1 MGCGRL
7 LCARC
12 RLLDV
17 ASLTAVCSTCEAAS
31 QGAGAPAGSA
41 AKPVA
46 ASSLNPASAQRRSPS
61 PALAAAP
68 TDDSGIRE
76 PIPLTLWP
84 KAMLRLL
91 TAPSQFFANLQPTQG
106 VARALGFGLLWS
118 CLATLTGVALYPLL
132 YGEAHPLLA
141 NPQMQAAIA
150 NSAYASEIGPITL
163 FFSLGLALLAI
174 GTLSVFFLGAIYH
187 GALYA
192 LGIRPG
198 TMRPTLKIA
207 AYALSGQAFL
217 ALPGDDLPAL
227 LARVFTTALLVI
239 GLRQTYQVTF
249 LRAALVVALPML
261 LNLHIGFDSL
271 VLLRAQE

>member
-31 QGAGAPAGSA
+31 QVAAATAGAT
-41 AKPVA
+41 AKPVTA
-46 ASSLNPASAQRRSPS
+46 ASLNPASAQRRSP
-61 PALAAAP
+61 ALAAAAA
-68 TDDSGIRE
+68 DASDIRE

-84 KAMLRLL
+84 KALLRLL
-91 TAPSQFFANLQPTQG
+91 VTPAKFFADLQPTQG

-192 LGIRPG
+192 LGVRPG
-198 TMRPTLKIA
+198 TMRPTLKVA
-207 AYALSGQAFL
+207 AYALAGQAFL
-217 ALPGDDLPAL
+217 VLPGDDLPAL

-271 VLLRAQE
+271 VLLRSQQ